1 METNVNLK
9 TLFFL
14 MIIVIILSLVMSIID
29 NKRRYLEYV
38 ETEFIDDKTL
48 KINYEITYNV
58 WTETELIWEKDT
70 VVQIDNLDSAIA
82 YLKTE
87 GQSLIEL
94 DKKLKKQN
102 DFLKN

>member
-1 METNVNLK
+1 
-9 TLFFL
+9 